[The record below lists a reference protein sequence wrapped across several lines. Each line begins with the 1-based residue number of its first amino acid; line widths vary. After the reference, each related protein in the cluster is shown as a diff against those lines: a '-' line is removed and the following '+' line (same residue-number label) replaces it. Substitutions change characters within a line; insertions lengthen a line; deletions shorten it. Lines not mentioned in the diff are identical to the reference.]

1 MKKTRPII
9 IRILACVIG
18 LPVLVFIAVLVLLL
32 HPKSLHSI
40 VQTQAE
46 KHLNCPLEIGSID
59 LDLFDNFPKM
69 ELSIKELNLLNP
81 FPGAPN
87 DTLLGLKQIKAS
99 VHLGK
104 LLSQRALVIDT
115 FLVDRLNLYAYI
127 DSNGQSNFAVLNLE
141 SDPEDTTALNL
152 PFESVQLVFFK
163 LQDAEIFYLDEADS
177 ILALANRLNLNL
189 SLNHRGQT
197 AEGLLRLSTPD
208 LSLEMDGA
216 SYLDGDSL
224 KMELPFYF
232 EDNKLNLTK
241 ALLALNHFRLQS
253 SGSIALHDQGLLFDL
268 GFETAQAAI
277 QPSLQLLP
285 PVADALP
292 EAVFVDGLF
301 GFQGK
306 INGLYNDSLMPEI
319 LLFGALKNGFFS
331 YDDPTVELKDLS
343 SEVELFV
350 DMNHKKASYVVLR
363 EAKAHT
369 GKSSLEGGI
378 IINDLLGDDMHIDLD
393 MALDLDL
400 QETAGFLPEDM
411 DISLIG
417 RAKGP
422 GKARFF
428 LSELMELNLQQMHI
442 QTDLLLQNFKGR
454 YRDYRLETSRGR
466 LNLTIPND
474 NSLTSLLNA
483 HLYQCP
489 LLSAGMDSSLKAEL
503 QQAKVYFELSDVM
516 STTDSV
522 AFSSKLKAEKALVW
536 YNQIAADIVNPK
548 AEIAMQMDFVDS
560 TAVSDLHFDVEA
572 EQLYGQ
578 MDSVRVNIKNPVA
591 RLQMKGQ
598 EEEKS
603 RAFFKADYS
612 SSALNLRY
620 GQEVVKT
627 ESLGIRAEAYED
639 NTKEQ
644 LLLRWNPKLEVY
656 LQEGDIELTAISEK
670 IFIPDIRF
678 NYSNEVFSIIDSRI
692 QLGNSDF
699 QLMGNVLHIG
709 DYLNNTGSLKA
720 ELNFVSNLTDVNQLM
735 KLTSGL
741 GETENEENAG
751 TEAAQAYN
759 TGSSGKEVAQA
770 HNTGGS
776 EQEEAQAHNTGSSG
790 GEATPADSTVASGPF
805 LVPKNIDLNVN
816 TSIMN
821 AYVGNQIATNLTGRL
836 YVKDDALVLEEIG
849 FVSAA
854 ARLKLTALYRSPRPN
869 HLYLGLDYHMVDIQ
883 IDELLSMFPD
893 LDTIMPMLSSFKGQ
907 GEFHLAAETYLD
919 KNYNLKKST
928 LRGASSI
935 RGDNLVLMDSETF
948 GKISNILMFN
958 KKTENKIDSLSAEF
972 TVFKN
977 EVDVYPFTIVMDKYK
992 AVVGGRHNL
1001 DMSFDYHISLLE
1013 SPLPMRLGVNISGT
1027 MDDLKIRPAA
1037 CKYPENYRPVSRRIV
1052 DAQKL
1057 ELRKLIRET
1066 LIKQME

>member
-1 MKKTRPII
+1 MKKTHPII
-9 IRILACVIG
+9 IRILACIIG
-18 LPVLVFIAVLVLLL
+18 LPVLVFIVALVLLL

-46 KHLNCPLEIGSID
+46 KYLNCPLEIGSID
-59 LDLFDNFPKM
+59 LDLFDNFPQM

-99 VHLGK
+99 VHLRK
-104 LLSQRALVIDT
+104 LLTQRALVIDT
-115 FLVDRLNLYAYI
+115 FLIDRLNFYAYI

-141 SDPEDTTALNL
+141 SDPEDTTALTL
-152 PFESVQLVFFK
+152 PFESVQLGFFE
-163 LQDAEIFYLDEADS
+163 LQEFGIMYVDEADS
-177 ILALANRLNLNL
+177 ILALANGLNLDLNL
-189 SLNHRGQT
+189 KYREQM
-197 AEGLLRLSTPD
+197 AEGMLCLSSPD
-208 LSLEMDGA
+208 LSLEMDGV
-216 SYLDGDSL
+216 SYLDRDSL

-292 EAVFVDGLF
+292 EGVFVDGLF

-306 INGLYNDSLMPEI
+306 IKGLYNDSLMPEI
-319 LLFGALKNGFFS
+319 LLFGTLKNGFFS
-331 YDDPTVELKDLS
+331 YDDPAVELKDLS

-378 IINDLLGDDMHIDLD
+378 FINDLLGDDMHIDLD

-428 LSELMELNLQQMHI
+428 LSELMELNLQQMHM

-489 LLSAGMDSSLKAEL
+489 SLSACMDSSLKAEL

-536 YNQIAADIVNPK
+536 YDQIAADIVNPK

-770 HNTGGS
+770 HNTG
-776 EQEEAQAHNTGSSG
+776 SSG
-790 GEATPADSTVASGPF
+790 QEEATPADSTVASGPF

-948 GKISNILMFN
+948 SKISKILMFN

-1027 MDDLKIRPAA
+1027 TDDLKIRPAA
-1037 CKYPENYRPVSRRIV
+1037 CKYPENYRPVSRRVV

-1057 ELRKLIRET
+1057 ELRRLIRET

>member
-1 MKKTRPII
+1 MKKTHPII
-9 IRILACVIG
+9 IRILACIIG
-18 LPVLVFIAVLVLLL
+18 LPVLVFIVALVLLL

-46 KHLNCPLEIGSID
+46 KYLNCPLEIGSID
-59 LDLFDNFPKM
+59 LDLFDNFPQM

-99 VHLGK
+99 VHLRK
-104 LLSQRALVIDT
+104 LLTQRALVIDT
-115 FLVDRLNLYAYI
+115 FLIDRLNFYAYI

-141 SDPEDTTALNL
+141 SDPEDTTALTL
-152 PFESVQLVFFK
+152 PFESVQLGFFE
-163 LQDAEIFYLDEADS
+163 LQEFGIMYVDEADS
-177 ILALANRLNLNL
+177 ILALANGLNLDLNL
-189 SLNHRGQT
+189 KYREQM
-197 AEGLLRLSTPD
+197 AEGMLCLSSPD
-208 LSLEMDGA
+208 LSLEMDGV
-216 SYLDGDSL
+216 SYLDRDSL

-292 EAVFVDGLF
+292 EGVFVDGLF

-306 INGLYNDSLMPEI
+306 IKGLYNDSLMPEI
-319 LLFGALKNGFFS
+319 LLFGTLKNGFFS
-331 YDDPTVELKDLS
+331 YDDPAVELKDLS

-378 IINDLLGDDMHIDLD
+378 FINDLLGDDMHIDLD

-428 LSELMELNLQQMHI
+428 LSELMELNLQQMHM

-489 LLSAGMDSSLKAEL
+489 SLSACMDSSLKAEL

-536 YNQIAADIVNPK
+536 YDQIAADIVNPK

-741 GETENEENAG
+741 GETENEENAEPEG
-751 TEAAQAYN
+751 AQAYN

-770 HNTGGS
+770 HNTG
-776 EQEEAQAHNTGSSG
+776 SSG
-790 GEATPADSTVASGPF
+790 QEEATPADSTVASGPF

-948 GKISNILMFN
+948 SKISKILMFN

>member
-1 MKKTRPII
+1 M
-9 IRILACVIG
+9 
-18 LPVLVFIAVLVLLL
+18 
-32 HPKSLHSI
+32 

-46 KHLNCPLEIGSID
+46 KYLNCSLEIGSID
-59 LDLFDNFPKM
+59 LDLFDNFPQM
-69 ELSIKELNLLNP
+69 ELSIKELSLLNP

-104 LLSQRALVIDT
+104 LLTQRALVIDT
-115 FLVDRLNLYAYI
+115 FLIDRLNFYAYI
-127 DSNGQSNFAVLNLE
+127 DSNGKSNFAVLNLE
-141 SDPEDTTALNL
+141 SDPEDTTALTL
-152 PFESVQLVFFK
+152 PFESVQLGFFE
-163 LQDAEIFYLDEADS
+163 LQEFGIMYVDEADS
-177 ILALANRLNLNL
+177 ILALANGLNLDLNL
-189 SLNHRGQT
+189 KYREQM
-197 AEGLLRLSTPD
+197 AEGMLCLSSPD

-216 SYLDGDSL
+216 SYLDRDSL

-331 YDDPTVELKDLS
+331 YDDPAVELKDLS

-378 IINDLLGDDMHIDLD
+378 FINDLLGDDMHIDLD

-428 LSELMELNLQQMHI
+428 LSELMELNLQQMHM

-578 MDSVRVNIKNPVA
+578 MDG
-591 RLQMKGQ
+591 RLSKTGASAK
-598 EEEKS
+598 ERPGGKS

-612 SSALNLRY
+612 SSALNLHY

-1001 DMSFDYHISLLE
+1001 DMSFDYHFLA
-1013 SPLPMRLGVNISGT
+1013 R
-1027 MDDLKIRPAA
+1027 KPAA
-1037 CKYPENYRPVSRRIV
+1037 LAIISTMTTLTSGRPLIPEITAR
-1052 DAQKL
+1052 
-1057 ELRKLIRET
+1057 
-1066 LIKQME
+1066 

>member
-1 MKKTRPII
+1 MKKTHPII
-9 IRILACVIG
+9 IRILACIIG
-18 LPVLVFIAVLVLLL
+18 LPVLVFIVVLVLLL
-32 HPKSLHSI
+32 HPKSLHSM

-46 KHLNCPLEIGSID
+46 KYLNCSLEIGSID
-59 LDLFDNFPKM
+59 LDLFDNFPQM
-69 ELSIKELNLLNP
+69 ELSIKELSLLNP

-104 LLSQRALVIDT
+104 LLTQRALVIDT
-115 FLVDRLNLYAYI
+115 FLIDRLNFYAYI
-127 DSNGQSNFAVLNLE
+127 DSNGKSNFAVLNLE
-141 SDPEDTTALNL
+141 SDPEDTTALTL
-152 PFESVQLVFFK
+152 PFESVQLGFFE
-163 LQDAEIFYLDEADS
+163 LQEFGIMYVDEADS
-177 ILALANRLNLNL
+177 ILALANGLNLDLNL
-189 SLNHRGQT
+189 KYREQM
-197 AEGLLRLSTPD
+197 AEGMLCLSSPD

-216 SYLDGDSL
+216 SYLDRDSL

-292 EAVFVDGLF
+292 EGVFVDGLF

-306 INGLYNDSLMPEI
+306 IKGLYNDSLMPEI
-319 LLFGALKNGFFS
+319 LLFGTLKNGFFS
-331 YDDPTVELKDLS
+331 YDDPAVELKDLS

-378 IINDLLGDDMHIDLD
+378 FINDLLGDDMHIDLD

-428 LSELMELNLQQMHI
+428 LSELMELNLQQMHM

-536 YNQIAADIVNPK
+536 YDQIAADIVNPK

-741 GETENEENAG
+741 GETENEENAEPEG
-751 TEAAQAYN
+751 AQAYN

-770 HNTGGS
+770 HNTG
-776 EQEEAQAHNTGSSG
+776 SSG
-790 GEATPADSTVASGPF
+790 QEEATPADSTVASGPF

-948 GKISNILMFN
+948 SKISKILMFN

-1027 MDDLKIRPAA
+1027 TDDLKIRPAA
-1037 CKYPENYRPVSRRIV
+1037 CKYPENYRPVSRRVV

-1057 ELRKLIRET
+1057 ELRRLIRET

>member
-1 MKKTRPII
+1 MKKTHPII
-9 IRILACVIG
+9 IRILACIIG
-18 LPVLVFIAVLVLLL
+18 LPVLVFIVVLVLLL
-32 HPKSLHSI
+32 HPKSLHSM

-46 KHLNCPLEIGSID
+46 KYLNCSLEIGSID
-59 LDLFDNFPKM
+59 LDLFDNFPQM
-69 ELSIKELNLLNP
+69 ELSIKELSLLNP

-104 LLSQRALVIDT
+104 LLTQRALVIDT
-115 FLVDRLNLYAYI
+115 FLIDRLNFYAYI
-127 DSNGQSNFAVLNLE
+127 DSNGKSNFAVLNLE
-141 SDPEDTTALNL
+141 SDPEDTTALTL
-152 PFESVQLVFFK
+152 PFESVQLGFFE
-163 LQDAEIFYLDEADS
+163 LQEFGIMYVDEADS
-177 ILALANRLNLNL
+177 ILALANGLNLDLNL
-189 SLNHRGQT
+189 KYREQM
-197 AEGLLRLSTPD
+197 AEGMLCLSSPD

-216 SYLDGDSL
+216 SYLDRDSL

-292 EAVFVDGLF
+292 EGVFVDGLF

-306 INGLYNDSLMPEI
+306 IKGLYNDSLMPEI
-319 LLFGALKNGFFS
+319 LLFGTLKNGFFS
-331 YDDPTVELKDLS
+331 YDDPAVELKDLS

-378 IINDLLGDDMHIDLD
+378 FINDLLGDDMHIDLD

-428 LSELMELNLQQMHI
+428 LSELMELNLQQMHM

-489 LLSAGMDSSLKAEL
+489 SLSACMDSSLKAEL

-536 YNQIAADIVNPK
+536 YDQIAADIVNPK

-741 GETENEENAG
+741 GETENEENAEPEG
-751 TEAAQAYN
+751 AQAYN

-770 HNTGGS
+770 HNTG
-776 EQEEAQAHNTGSSG
+776 SSG
-790 GEATPADSTVASGPF
+790 QEEATPADSTVASGPF

-948 GKISNILMFN
+948 SKISKILMFN

-1027 MDDLKIRPAA
+1027 TDDLKIRPAA
-1037 CKYPENYRPVSRRIV
+1037 CKYPENYRPVSRRVV

-1057 ELRKLIRET
+1057 ELRRLIRET

>member
-1 MKKTRPII
+1 MKKTHPII
-9 IRILACVIG
+9 IRILACIIG
-18 LPVLVFIAVLVLLL
+18 LPVLVFIVVLVLLL
-32 HPKSLHSI
+32 HPKSLHSM

-46 KHLNCPLEIGSID
+46 KYLNCSLEIGSID
-59 LDLFDNFPKM
+59 LDLFDNFPQM
-69 ELSIKELNLLNP
+69 ELSIKELSLLNP

-104 LLSQRALVIDT
+104 LLTQRALVIDT
-115 FLVDRLNLYAYI
+115 FLIDRLNFYAYI
-127 DSNGQSNFAVLNLE
+127 DSNGKSNFAVLNLE
-141 SDPEDTTALNL
+141 SDPEDTTALTL
-152 PFESVQLVFFK
+152 PFESVQLGFFE
-163 LQDAEIFYLDEADS
+163 LQEFGIMYVDEADS
-177 ILALANRLNLNL
+177 ILALANGLNLDLNL
-189 SLNHRGQT
+189 KYREQM
-197 AEGLLRLSTPD
+197 AEGMLCLSSPD

-216 SYLDGDSL
+216 SYLDRDSL

-292 EAVFVDGLF
+292 EGVFVDGLF

-306 INGLYNDSLMPEI
+306 IKGLYNDSLMPEI
-319 LLFGALKNGFFS
+319 LLFGTLKNGFFS
-331 YDDPTVELKDLS
+331 YDDPAVELKDLS

-378 IINDLLGDDMHIDLD
+378 FINDLLGDDMHIDLD

-428 LSELMELNLQQMHI
+428 LSELMELNLQQMHM

-741 GETENEENAG
+741 GETENEENAEPEG
-751 TEAAQAYN
+751 AQAYN

-770 HNTGGS
+770 HNTG
-776 EQEEAQAHNTGSSG
+776 SSG
-790 GEATPADSTVASGPF
+790 QEEATPADSTVASGPF

-948 GKISNILMFN
+948 SKISNILMFN

-1027 MDDLKIRPAA
+1027 TDDLKIRPAA
-1037 CKYPENYRPVSRRIV
+1037 CKYPENYRPVSRRVV

-1057 ELRKLIRET
+1057 ELRRLIRET

>member
-1 MKKTRPII
+1 MKKTHQII
-9 IRILACVIG
+9 IRILACIIG
-18 LPVLVFIAVLVLLL
+18 LPVLVFIVVLVLLL

-46 KHLNCPLEIGSID
+46 KYLNCPLEIGSID
-59 LDLFDNFPKM
+59 LDLFDKFPQM

-104 LLSQRALVIDT
+104 LLTQRALVIDT
-115 FLVDRLNLYAYI
+115 FLIDRLNLYAYI

-141 SDPEDTTALNL
+141 SDPEDTTALTL
-152 PFESVQLVFFK
+152 PFESVQLGFFE
-163 LQDAEIFYLDEADS
+163 LQESGIMYVDETDS
-177 ILALANRLNLNL
+177 ILALANGLNLNL
-189 SLNHRGQT
+189 NLKYREQM
-197 AEGLLRLSTPD
+197 AEGILCLSSPD

-216 SYLDGDSL
+216 SYLDRDSL
-224 KMELPFYF
+224 EMELPFYF
-232 EDNKLNLTK
+232 ENNKLNLTK

-253 SGSIALHDQGLLFDL
+253 SGSITLHDQGLLFDL

-285 PVADALP
+285 PVAAALP
-292 EAVFVDGLF
+292 EGVFVDGLF

-306 INGLYNDSLMPEI
+306 INGLYNDDLMPEI
-319 LLFGALKNGFFS
+319 LLFGTLENGFFS
-331 YDDPTVELKDLS
+331 YDDPAVELRDLS

-378 IINDLLGDDMHIDLD
+378 FINDLLGDDMHIDLD

-400 QETAGFLPEDM
+400 QEIAGFLPEDM

-428 LSELMELNLQQMHI
+428 LSELMELNLQQMHM

-489 LLSAGMDSSLKAEL
+489 SLSACMDSSLKAEL

-536 YNQIAADIVNPK
+536 YDQIAADIVNPK

-560 TAVSDLHFDVEA
+560 TAVSDLHLDVEA

-578 MDSVRVNIKNPVA
+578 MESVRVNIKNPVA

-770 HNTGGS
+770 HNTG
-776 EQEEAQAHNTGSSG
+776 SSG
-790 GEATPADSTVASGPF
+790 QEEATPADSTVASGPF

-948 GKISNILMFN
+948 SKISKILMFN

-1001 DMSFDYHISLLE
+1001 DMSFDYHISLL
-1013 SPLPMRLGVNISGT
+1013 
-1027 MDDLKIRPAA
+1027 
-1037 CKYPENYRPVSRRIV
+1037 
-1052 DAQKL
+1052 
-1057 ELRKLIRET
+1057 
-1066 LIKQME
+1066 

>member
-1 MKKTRPII
+1 MKKTHPII
-9 IRILACVIG
+9 IRILACIIG
-18 LPVLVFIAVLVLLL
+18 LPVLVFIVALVLLL

-46 KHLNCPLEIGSID
+46 KYLNCPLEIGSID
-59 LDLFDNFPKM
+59 LDLFDNFPQM
-69 ELSIKELNLLNP
+69 ELSIKELSLLNP

-104 LLSQRALVIDT
+104 LLTQRALVIDT
-115 FLVDRLNLYAYI
+115 FLIDRLNFYAYI
-127 DSNGQSNFAVLNLE
+127 DSNGKSNFAVLNLE
-141 SDPEDTTALNL
+141 SDPEDTTALTL
-152 PFESVQLVFFK
+152 PFESVQLGFFE
-163 LQDAEIFYLDEADS
+163 LQEFGIMYVDEADS
-177 ILALANRLNLNL
+177 ILALANGLNLDLNL
-189 SLNHRGQT
+189 KYREQM
-197 AEGLLRLSTPD
+197 AEGMLCLSSPD

-216 SYLDGDSL
+216 SYLDRDSL

-292 EAVFVDGLF
+292 EGVFVDGLF

-306 INGLYNDSLMPEI
+306 IKGLYNDSLMPEI
-319 LLFGALKNGFFS
+319 LLFGTLKNGFFS
-331 YDDPTVELKDLS
+331 YDDPAVELKDLS

-378 IINDLLGDDMHIDLD
+378 FINDLLGDDMHIDLD

-428 LSELMELNLQQMHI
+428 LSELMELNLQQMHM

-741 GETENEENAG
+741 GETENEENAEPEG
-751 TEAAQAYN
+751 AQAYN

-770 HNTGGS
+770 HNTG
-776 EQEEAQAHNTGSSG
+776 SSG
-790 GEATPADSTVASGPF
+790 QEEATPADSTVASGPF

-1027 MDDLKIRPAA
+1027 TDDLKIRPAA

>member
-1 MKKTRPII
+1 M
-9 IRILACVIG
+9 
-18 LPVLVFIAVLVLLL
+18 
-32 HPKSLHSI
+32 

-46 KHLNCPLEIGSID
+46 KYLNCSLEIGSID
-59 LDLFDNFPKM
+59 LDLFDNFPQM
-69 ELSIKELNLLNP
+69 ELSIKELSLLNP

-104 LLSQRALVIDT
+104 LLTQRALVIDT
-115 FLVDRLNLYAYI
+115 FLIDRLNFYAYI
-127 DSNGQSNFAVLNLE
+127 DSNGKSNFAVLNLE
-141 SDPEDTTALNL
+141 SDPEDTTALTL
-152 PFESVQLVFFK
+152 PFESVQLGFFE
-163 LQDAEIFYLDEADS
+163 LQEFGIMYVDEADS
-177 ILALANRLNLNL
+177 ILALANGLNLDLNL
-189 SLNHRGQT
+189 KYREQM
-197 AEGLLRLSTPD
+197 AEGMLCLSSPD

-216 SYLDGDSL
+216 SYLDRDSL

-292 EAVFVDGLF
+292 EGVFVDGLF

-306 INGLYNDSLMPEI
+306 IKGLYNDSLMPEI
-319 LLFGALKNGFFS
+319 LLFGTLKNGFFS
-331 YDDPTVELKDLS
+331 YDDPAVELKDLS

-378 IINDLLGDDMHIDLD
+378 FINDLLGDDMHIDLD

-428 LSELMELNLQQMHI
+428 LSELMELNLQQMHM

-489 LLSAGMDSSLKAEL
+489 SLSACMDSSLKAEL

-536 YNQIAADIVNPK
+536 YDQIAADIVNPK

-741 GETENEENAG
+741 GETENEENAEPEG
-751 TEAAQAYN
+751 AQAYN

-770 HNTGGS
+770 HNTG
-776 EQEEAQAHNTGSSG
+776 SSG
-790 GEATPADSTVASGPF
+790 QEEATPADSTVASGPF

-948 GKISNILMFN
+948 SKISKILMFN

-1027 MDDLKIRPAA
+1027 TDDLKIRPAA
-1037 CKYPENYRPVSRRIV
+1037 CKYPENYRPVSRRVV

-1057 ELRKLIRET
+1057 ELRRLIRET